1 MITAAAST
9 VIVLK
14 ISTSATRTT
23 HCYYTLSENVMSVML
38 RLLFLY
44 TYLKQQTASSDH
56 HTIDLRLRILVVE
69 YRGHL
74 EIDVFV
80 GLGAVRVAPTH
91 LLFICVL
98 PNFRFKSNYIKNEPL
113 RHLMSISNFN

>member
-1 MITAAAST
+1 MIAAAASI
-9 VIVLK
+9 VIVLN

-23 HCYYTLSENVMSVML
+23 HCYYTLLETVLV
-38 RLLFLY
+38 RLIFLY
-44 TYLKQQTASSDH
+44 TYLRQQTASSDH

-74 EIDVFV
+74 GIDVFV
-80 GLGAVRVAPTH
+80 GLGAVCVAPTH
-91 LLFICVL
+91 LLFIYVL
-98 PNFRFKSNYIKNEPL
+98 QNSQFKSNNYIKNEPL